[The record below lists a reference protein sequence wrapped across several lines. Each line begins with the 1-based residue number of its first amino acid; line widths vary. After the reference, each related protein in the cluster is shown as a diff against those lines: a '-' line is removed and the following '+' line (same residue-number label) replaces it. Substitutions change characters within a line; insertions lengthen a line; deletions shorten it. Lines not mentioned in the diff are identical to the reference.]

1 MHIRLIPYPISNAYK
16 SLTYLYIPIKY
27 KYTKHLYTLHFKM
40 ARSIKEIMLI
50 GLFYS
55 FALTVPIAIILAFVV
70 PCMILYYVYKLEDP
84 KCDCVMDW
92 RNPFIKYWTITILFI
107 YCITAIFGIN
117 PIVMII
123 TPIMSAV
130 SLYAL
135 FTYIGDINEQQCKCA
150 IDNMPF
156 INNFLYYYRW
166 FMIVGVIFCGLTS
179 FSTVSKIAAR
189 SNSRRWLSFRI
200 PDGTDITIFG
210 RTPIFGRIMLAIF
223 YNS

>member
-1 MHIRLIPYPISNAYK
+1 M
-16 SLTYLYIPIKY
+16 T
-27 KYTKHLYTLHFKM
+27 
-40 ARSIKEIMLI
+40 RSIKELMLI
-50 GLFYS
+50 GLLYS
-55 FALTVPIAIILAFVV
+55 PVFIVPIVIILAFVV
-70 PCMILYYVYKLEDP
+70 PFTILYYVYKLEEP

-92 RNPFIKYWTITILFI
+92 RNPFIKYWTIATLFI

-156 INNFLYYYRW
+156 INDFLYYYRW
-166 FMIVGVIFCGLTS
+166 FMIIGLFVWGLSS
-179 FSTVSKIAAR
+179 FSGVSKIAAR
-189 SNSRRWLSFRI
+189 SNGSRWLSFRI
-200 PDGTDITIFG
+200 PDSTDITVFG
-210 RTPIFGRIMLAIF
+210 RTPIIGRIMLAIF
-223 YNS
+223 FIA